1 MVRSTQILVA
11 LLSLACLPMFGSP
24 VQAQAKKGGEFIP
37 GTVVSIEKEKTGKN
51 YKMKIKS
58 TADDAEFDVPL
69 KPATRLAV
77 IVKGDEGFLRP
88 GVSILTEAVTGNM
101 PNQYTGREF
110 TVFVGVTPPPQL
122 TPDPKAKGVF
132 ALGGK
137 VLSKEADGLT
147 VQVGQQPLKV
157 LFEGAPVIN
166 VKIFDAGL
174 IKEGDAVEVEGT
186 MVKSKKTINPTAVNV
201 TAAAPISADEYF
213 AGLEERTGKKSK
225 TAKTKTTKAKTE
237 GGEGDADPFG
247 VLKTKKGAPKTK
259 AEKAAEAEAKK
270 DEAKKDEAKPEDAK
284 KTEAKEGAKPAE
296 EKKPAE
302 KKE

>member
-1 MVRSTQILVA
+1 MVRSTQIFVV
-11 LLSLACLPMFGSP
+11 LLSLACLPIFGSP
-24 VQAQAKKGGEFIP
+24 AQAQGKKGGEFIP

-77 IVKGDEGFLRP
+77 IVKGDDGFLRP
-88 GVSILTEAVTGNM
+88 NVTILTEAVTGNM

-110 TVFVGVTPPPQL
+110 TVFVGAAPPPQL

-132 ALGGK
+132 ALCGK

-147 VQVGQQPLKV
+147 VQCGPQPLRI

-166 VKIFDAGL
+166 VKISDAGL

-186 MVKSKKTINPTAVNV
+186 LVKSKKTINAITVNV
-201 TAAAPISADEYF
+201 TAAAPLNADEYF
-213 AGLEERTGKKSK
+213 AALEERTGKKSK
-225 TAKTKTTKAKTE
+225 TAKSKTAKAKTE
-237 GGEGDADPFG
+237 GAEDAAGAAGAESDPFG
-247 VLKTKKGAPKTK
+247 VNKKKGAPKTK
-259 AEKAAEAEAKK
+259 AEKAAETEAKK
-270 DEAKKDEAKPEDAK
+270 DEAKKAETKDGE
-284 KTEAKEGAKPAE
+284 KPAE
-296 EKKPAE
+296 EKKAAE